1 MVNEKKKCIENVNKM
16 VEAEVT
22 TRSSSTQAYTSV
34 TKVVIYDRRIL
45 ILRLAG
51 HLFKSQWVHEYALI

>member
-45 ILRLAG
+45 ILRRLATCSN
-51 HLFKSQWVHEYALI
+51 LNEYYMNML